1 VHLKNNPLFHLAF
14 PVDDLNSTKDF
25 YTKILGCKIGRSS
38 ETWIDFNFFGHQI
51 TAHLSVKRSD
61 NNEVKN
67 KVDGKNVPVRHFG
80 LVMDWQDWHQM
91 KDKLISYKTNFLIEP
106 YLRFKGEIGEQATLF
121 VSDPS
126 LNVIELK
133 SFKNKEM
140 LFAS

>member
-1 VHLKNNPLFHLAF
+1 
-14 PVDDLNSTKDF
+14 
-25 YTKILGCKIGRSS
+25 
-38 ETWIDFNFFGHQI
+38 
-51 TAHLSVKRSD
+51 
-61 NNEVKN
+61 
-67 KVDGKNVPVRHFG
+67 
-80 LVMDWQDWHQM
+80 MDWQDWHQM

>member
-1 VHLKNNPLFHLAF
+1 MHLKNNPLFHLAF

-51 TAHLSVKRSD
+51 TTHLSVKRSD

-91 KDKLISYKTNFLIEP
+91 KDKLISYKINFLIEP

-121 VSDPS
+121 ISDPS